1 MRQGCVHA
9 ATAITAVA
17 DPVDVCEACIL
28 IGGKWVHLRQCLTCG
43 RTLCCDNSPNR
54 HMTGH
59 FHEVGHPVMRGANP
73 GDDWTWC
80 FVDEAMIREADGGW
94 EQYDP
99 FLETGALVAAKTL
112 EGGGSLDVP
121 QDHVTDYGFPLG
133 EWVAYVRES
142 HEGGS
147 LDADDTKLVELI
159 PGWQW

>member
-17 DPVDVCEACIL
+17 DPVDVCEACIE
-28 IGGKWVHLRQCLTCG
+28 IGGEWVHLRQCLTCG

-59 FHEVGHPVMRGANP
+59 FNEVGHPVMRGANP

-80 FVDEAMIREADGGW
+80 FVDAAMVREADGRW

-99 FLETGALVAAKTL
+99 FLEMGAALAAGIIN
-112 EGGGSLDVP
+112 GGGTLDVP
-121 QDHVTDYGFPLG
+121 RREMTDDGYPIG
-133 EWVAYVRES
+133 EWVAYVREA
-142 HEGGS
+142 HGDGS
-147 LDADDTKLVELI
+147 LDPDDTALVELI